1 MQNKNIAELKR
12 KITLVRSADFM
23 LNGFLIMG
31 LIATE
36 SSWQILLVIGLFFVQ
51 GISYFITSK
60 SLAKDLQTLQNNK

>member
-31 LIATE
+31 LIAAE
-36 SSWQILLVIGLFFVQ
+36 SSWQFLLVIGLFFVQ

-60 SLAKDLQTLQNNK
+60 SLAKELQTLQNNK